1 MEDVNKDPE
10 EESEPSLLAENQEPR
25 SMVSTQDI
33 GEDPIGQVHEKF
45 NEAPSESQ
53 PPEEEKEKEEEEEKE
68 KEKEEE
74 EEKEE
79 EKEVAGEE
87 SEKLI
92 LPQRMVN
99 LQRDLTTLVSNIQ
112 TAADAKES
120 MRRTELEDSRRIWS
134 ERLENDV
141 KSSQKIFQEITRGWS
156 KAKQRVIPQELQEA
170 MNNQQQLCAAVIK
183 DKQKLLN
190 DLQQELKVRDG
201 HFVKDLRK
209 QEENLDLTM
218 ERIEDQIHTMTL
230 SYKEELAQILRVN
243 QQATEVFLTKEQA
256 DWQQRLKLLSDQEH
270 GRLMKWKKSVEE
282 FEVIDRSQIMVA
294 IENDR
299 CGMTKRAA
307 TAQALEREQQ
317 QKKATKVIAALKL
330 KEPEVTPVEHRRD
343 LKQLKK
349 TVDSLQREIKILR
362 RSSSTQEQEFREKT
376 LRISKDHKRS
386 IEEYETIKRRIK
398 HFARADARQYED
410 MRLIVDE
417 EVKQLADRA
426 LVVDSQ
432 ICEQVLGISWERP
445 PMEMVELSGPARPSP
460 SPSTEGEGGPVR
472 SERDAEAEKGKIST
486 ATLKKVL
493 ELLCDKAGFL
503 VENKLLKLLAPL
515 EEEEQTVVKLASLLC
530 SFGLEE
536 EDVPKLA
543 EFLLKYKHQQRDQTE
558 DVCGESGV
566 TAEDAETKSTTHLTS
581 EIDPNHIIHALK
593 MFLEQRLK
601 SRESSANLNKITG
614 DDSEEEAHWE
624 RMGNIISEDKVKL
637 WEPAEKALK
646 QYLSVLTN
654 IAEVVPEIQCLKE
667 ENRELR
673 VLLQQP
679 FL

>member
-25 SMVSTQDI
+25 SMVSTQDT

-45 NEAPSESQ
+45 SEAPSESQ
-53 PPEEEKEKEEEEEKE
+53 SPVEEEEE
-68 KEKEEE
+68 EEE
-74 EEKEE
+74 E
-79 EKEVAGEE
+79 VVGEE

-99 LQRDLTTLVSNIQ
+99 LQRDLTTLVSNVQ

-190 DLQQELKVRDG
+190 DLQQELKVRDD

-218 ERIEDQIHTMTL
+218 ERIEDQIQTMTL

-243 QQATEVFLTKEQA
+243 QQETEVFLTKEQA

-270 GRLMKWKKSVEE
+270 ERLMKWKKSVEE

-294 IENDR
+294 MENDR

-349 TVDSLQREIKILR
+349 TVDSLQKEIKILR
-362 RSSSTQEQEFREKT
+362 RSASTQEQEFREKT

-398 HFARADARQYED
+398 HFARADARRYED
-410 MRLIVDE
+410 MRLMVDE

-445 PMEMVELSGPARPSP
+445 LMELVELSGPARPLGRASLWP
-460 SPSTEGEGGPVR
+460 EAASEGEGGPVR
-472 SERDAEAEKGKIST
+472 SERDAEAEEGKIST
-486 ATLKKVL
+486 ATLKNVL

-543 EFLLKYKHQQRDQTE
+543 EFLLKYRHQQRDQTE

-566 TAEDAETKSTTHLTS
+566 TAEDTETKSTTHLTS

-601 SRESSANLNKITG
+601 SRESPASLNKITR

-646 QYLSVLTN
+646 QYLSVLTD
-654 IAEVVPEIQCLKE
+654 IAEVVPEIQSLEE

-673 VLLQQP
+673 MLLQQP